1 MFISLLAL
9 MSCVDSRTS
18 CSLLY
23 MAESQMQASPAE
35 ALSSIKAVEPSTL
48 YSRKSRAKYA
58 LLYSQALDRTGVDT
72 TSDSLISVAL
82 KYYKRRGATDDRA
95 KAFYYSGRVYEN
107 MGNCDSAIIQY
118 TVTDELLRNSTNLH
132 LKGLTANALG
142 RMYESQNYAEI
153 ALAKYLSAAETF
165 LQNNDKKN
173 ALRSY
178 IRALDMCYIQGDSE
192 IYQQYF
198 STTLSLAEE
207 LRDTMRILSL
217 NKSKAVNVIHVERDY
232 NAALEILN
240 NAVCRYN
247 NGQYPC
253 HYYFDLVRIFVNIGQ
268 LDRALEY
275 IDRIRSNPNISSR
288 LNLELEYLLSQIYRD
303 KNNFAKAYKH
313 SCKALSICDS
323 LYFAEKN
330 HVIPELQERYRNDIL
345 RQHNEYLE
353 RREQY
358 QLIITV
364 VSILLSLFVVLWI
377 INWRKNYILEKE
389 RQILEYREMI
399 SQMKSE
405 YENIRGYREQLLSDE
420 MISRHIEFLKRI
432 LETTAYHK
440 GDKESYASKMESIL
454 TKCSTAKELKCDNAN
469 EILRIIQDLI
479 NIKHPGII
487 DYLRGKYASLS
498 NMELSLLC
506 MIVLNI
512 SKPAIC
518 LVMNIS
524 CKTYYNYRNIL
535 RHRLRINSYDTTI
548 EQHYRDLCAEFDAK
562 NRTKNC

>member
-1 MFISLLAL
+1 M
-9 MSCVDSRTS
+9 
-18 CSLLY
+18 
-23 MAESQMQASPAE
+23 
-35 ALSSIKAVEPSTL
+35 
-48 YSRKSRAKYA
+48 
-58 LLYSQALDRTGVDT
+58 YSQALDRTGVDT

-178 IRALDMCYIQGDSE
+178 IRALGMFYVQKDFQKHKY
-192 IYQQYF
+192 YF
-198 STTLSLAEE
+198 DTALSLAEE
-207 LRDTMRILSL
+207 LGDTMRILNL
-217 NKSKAVNVIHVERDY
+217 AKMKATTIVSESRDY
-232 NAALEILN
+232 KTALDVLKQSFD
-240 NAVCRYN
+240 VYN
-247 NGQYPC
+247 NGVATNESC
-253 HYYFDLVRIFVNIGQ
+253 L
-268 LDRALEY
+268 
-275 IDRIRSNPNISSR
+275 
-288 LNLELEYLLSQIYRD
+288 LLSQIYMRLGD
-303 KNNFAKAYKH
+303 FSNALYYIEKHTKTLQSMGLREQMEISYLLGQIHTLSKDYEKAYRYNYQ
-313 SCKALSICDS
+313 ALQLCDS

-330 HVIPELQERYRNDIL
+330 HIIPELQERYRNDML

-440 GDKESYASKMESIL
+440 GNKESYASKMESIL

-548 EQHYRDLCAEFDAK
+548 EQHYRDLCTEFDAK
-562 NRTKNC
+562 NRAKNC